1 MKNLWSCEK
10 CDNNLIR
17 YIISE
22 KMNESEEK
30 KDMKNKKFNAL
41 ELDDF
46 DEKLPYKS
54 SVY

>member
-1 MKNLWSCEK
+1 
-10 CDNNLIR
+10 
-17 YIISE
+17 
-22 KMNESEEK
+22 MNESEEK

-54 SVY
+54 SVYWGAVRKREKIL

>member
-1 MKNLWSCEK
+1 
-10 CDNNLIR
+10 
-17 YIISE
+17 
-22 KMNESEEK
+22 MNQRK

-46 DEKLPYKS
+46 DEKLPYKR